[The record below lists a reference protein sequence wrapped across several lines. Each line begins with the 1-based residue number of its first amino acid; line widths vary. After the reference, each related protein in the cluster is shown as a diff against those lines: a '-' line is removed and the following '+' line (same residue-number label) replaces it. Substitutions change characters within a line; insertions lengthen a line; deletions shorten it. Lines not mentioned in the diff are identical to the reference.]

1 MRKNRLFALTFGVLL
16 VVALVAQPAN
26 AQTNQNQNNGEYPKA
41 GFFLGAG
48 MSRGIFLSDKMSVYS
63 DFDILQL
70 NPAKIG
76 AYYELPL
83 GIGNFFAGLEAGFA
97 SKSLFGGGGNVDFL
111 PINLNA
117 TFAFGIADIL
127 YIGPVVKLGVLG
139 LLGHDEYK
147 FLPLLGAGLDLE
159 LRYKYFPLSIYA
171 QGGVNAF
178 PTTYSFSVLPTVEV
192 GLRFPRGAFGGT
204 PPKENASSAPQTGGA
219 QAVAQGGAGAQPEA
233 SASAAA
239 PPAAAPTAPTVTSL
253 TVTPAT
259 ATINQGATQQFNA
272 QVIGTNNPPQTV
284 TWSVIGGG
292 AGTSI
297 SPTGL
302 LTVGPNETPGTPL
315 TVRATSTA
323 DTTRSG
329 TAAVTVAAASSQL
342 VPPGAAAPT
351 VTTPP
356 STAPTVTSLT
366 VTPATATVNQG
377 ATQQFNAQVIGTNS
391 PPQTVTWSVIG
402 GGAGTS
408 ISPTGLLT
416 VGPNETPGT
425 PLTVRATST
434 ADTTR
439 SGTAAVTVAAAS
451 SQLVPPAGT
460 TPSAS
465 TVTGIVVNPVTS
477 IVPQGL
483 EQHFTAI
490 VEGTNNPPQ
499 TVTWSVIGGGTGTSI
514 NQNGLLTVS
523 PNQAPGTLT
532 VRATSTAD
540 TSRSGTSTVTVPVPA
555 PAAVPTVSG
564 VTVIPGIITVPQG
577 TTQQF
582 NAQVAG
588 TNNPPQTVTWTV
600 NGGAAGTSISPT
612 GLLTVGANQAP
623 GTLTVRATSTAD
635 TSRSGTATVTVPA
648 PASSQLAPPATAT
661 TPPPAAATT
670 PPSAQVIPP
679 PAPAPTGRR
688 DIMDT
693 SKHSLFAEIH
703 FEPDTA
709 ILIESGRPQLEAAGR
724 YLQANP
730 GMWILVRTYTAPFGT
745 ADGRFMV
752 ALERARFCRDYLLQN
767 FGISPERIIVETLA

>member
-1 MRKNRLFALTFGVLL
+1 VLRYNVTFKKTLIEILSLSNESGELFMRKNRLFVLAFGVLL
-16 VVALVAQPAN
+16 VVALAAQPAN
-26 AQTNQNQNNGEYPKA
+26 AQTNQSQNNGEYPKA

-48 MSRGIFLSDKMSVYS
+48 ASRGFLLSDKMSVYS

-97 SKSLFGGGGNVDFL
+97 SKSLFGGGGKVDFV

-127 YIGPVVKLGVLG
+127 YVGPVVKLGVLG
-139 LLGHDEYK
+139 LLGHDDYK
-147 FLPLLGAGLDLE
+147 FMPLLGAGLDLE

-171 QGGVNAF
+171 QGGVNAY
-178 PTTYSFSVLPTVEV
+178 PTSYSFSVLPTVEV
-192 GLRFPRGAFGGT
+192 GVRFPRGAFGGA
-204 PPKENASSAPQTGGA
+204 PPKESVSSATQTGGA
-219 QAVAQGGAGAQPEA
+219 QAVDQTAAGDRTQAGAQAATDGRTQADTAA
-233 SASAAA
+233 SPST
-239 PPAAAPTAPTVTSL
+239 PPAAGTAPAPATVPPAAVVPPAVTTPPSTAPTVTSL

-259 ATINQGATQQFNA
+259 ATVPQGATQQFNA
-272 QVIGTNNPPQTV
+272 TVIGTNNPPQTV

-297 SPTGL
+297 NQNGL
-302 LTVGPNETPGTPL
+302 LTVGANETPGAPL
-315 TVRATSTA
+315 TVRATSTL

-329 TAAVTVAAASSQL
+329 TAAVTVPAPST
-342 VPPGAAAPT
+342 VPPAAVVPPA

-356 STAPTVTSLT
+356 STAT
-366 VTPATATVNQG
+366 
-377 ATQQFNAQVIGTNS
+377 
-391 PPQTVTWSVIG
+391 
-402 GGAGTS
+402 
-408 ISPTGLLT
+408 
-416 VGPNETPGT
+416 
-425 PLTVRATST
+425 
-434 ADTTR
+434 
-439 SGTAAVTVAAAS
+439 
-451 SQLVPPAGT
+451 
-460 TPSAS
+460 
-465 TVTGIVVNPVTS
+465 TVTGVVVNPVSS

-499 TVTWSVIGGGTGTSI
+499 TVTWSVIGGAAGTSI
-514 NQNGLLTVS
+514 DQNGLLTVGA
-523 PNQAPGTLT
+523 NQAPGPLT

-540 TSRSGTSTVTVPVPA
+540 TTRSGTAAVTVPVPA
-555 PAAVPTVSG
+555 PAAATVTG
-564 VTVIPGIITVPQG
+564 VTVVPGIITVPQG
-577 TTQQF
+577 STQQF
-582 NAQVAG
+582 SAQVAG
-588 TNNPPQTVTWTV
+588 TNNPPQTVTWSVT
-600 NGGAAGTSISPT
+600 GGDAGTSINQN

-623 GTLTVRATSTAD
+623 GNLTVRATSTAD

-648 PASSQLAPPATAT
+648 PPTSQLAPPAAT
-661 TPPPAAATT
+661 TPPPAVTT
-670 PPSAQVIPP
+670 PPPAVTTPPPAVTTPPPAVTAPPAAQVIPP

-709 ILIESGRPQLEAAGR
+709 VLIESGRPRLEEAGR
-724 YLQANP
+724 FLQANP
-730 GMWILVRTYTAPFGT
+730 SVWILVRTYTAPFGT

-752 ALERARFCRDYLLQN
+752 ALERARFCRDYLLRN
-767 FGISPERIIVETLA
+767 YGISPERIIVETLASERLPENVVIEEWITYRTAELIMISE